1 MMAIHKYIIN
11 QSKSKFTPRPRDIKI
26 LARFYKKYVAKQE
39 YFANTAFNARLECKT
54 FVGTTF
60 VGETFVGKTLQPTR
74 PNPEFQ
80 ACLQDFCMQNFCRQD
95 FCMQDF

>member
-39 YFANTAFNARLECKT
+39 YFANMALN
-54 FVGTTF
+54 
-60 VGETFVGKTLQPTR
+60 
-74 PNPEFQ
+74 
-80 ACLQDFCMQNFCRQD
+80 
-95 FCMQDF
+95 